1 MFQVPIPKNVPYFTA
16 LDIEEDGLCKH
27 VFLFSSSS
35 SLEVT
40 CLTQGGGEYHE
51 TFVHFYKILLRRID
65 NERKLRR
72 FQMGSM

>member
-1 MFQVPIPKNVPYFTA
+1 MLQVPIPKNVPYFTA

-40 CLTQGGGEYHE
+40 CLTQGGGECND
-51 TFVHFYKILLRRID
+51 IL
-65 NERKLRR
+65 
-72 FQMGSM
+72 F